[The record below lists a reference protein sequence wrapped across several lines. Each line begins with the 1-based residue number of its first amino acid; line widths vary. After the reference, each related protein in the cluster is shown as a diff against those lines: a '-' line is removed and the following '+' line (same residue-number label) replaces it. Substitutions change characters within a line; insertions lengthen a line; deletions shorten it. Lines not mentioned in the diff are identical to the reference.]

1 MKTRRVE
8 VMIHFREQCNRLTE
22 CSHGLIGVVTTSSS
36 SALYKAKSSARL
48 CVCFC
53 ARTTCTHRAPTHL
66 IFSHFLRLGV
76 PDRSRAGQF
85 RHNAQPPSQPLT
97 VSISSIH
104 WNALIALFVPL
115 QASRLILSQ
124 LSPGSSC
131 ERAICPIG
139 LLTAACRCSS

>member
-1 MKTRRVE
+1 MAKAARMKTSRME

-36 SALYKAKSSARL
+36 SALYKAKSSATL

-53 ARTTCTHRAPTHL
+53 ARTTRAPRTRRAPTHL

-85 RHNAQPPSQPLT
+85 RHNAQPPLSQPLT
-97 VSISSIH
+97 VFISSIH
-104 WNALIALFVPL
+104 WNALIALF
-115 QASRLILSQ
+115 AS
-124 LSPGSSC
+124 SSC
-131 ERAICPIG
+131 FSAYSFPTFSRF
-139 LLTAACRCSS
+139 

>member
-1 MKTRRVE
+1 
-8 VMIHFREQCNRLTE
+8 MIHFREQCNRLTE
-22 CSHGLIGVVTTSSS
+22 CSHGLIGVVTTNSS
-36 SALYKAKSSARL
+36 SALYKAKSCARL
-48 CVCFC
+48 CVCFS

-104 WNALIALFVPL
+104 WKCSNSPFCFLFKLLDLFFPNFL
-115 QASRLILSQ
+115 QVLVAREPSVQ
-124 LSPGSSC
+124 
-131 ERAICPIG
+131 
-139 LLTAACRCSS
+139 

>member
-1 MKTRRVE
+1 MAKAARMKTSRME

-22 CSHGLIGVVTTSSS
+22 CSHGLIGVVTTNSS
-36 SALYKAKSSARL
+36 SALYKAKSCARL
-48 CVCFC
+48 CVCLC
-53 ARTTCTHRAPTHL
+53 PRTTCTPRAPCTRRAPTHL

-104 WNALIALFVPL
+104 WNALIALF
-115 QASRLILSQ
+115 AS
-124 LSPGSSC
+124 SSSFSTYSFPTFS
-131 ERAICPIG
+131 RF
-139 LLTAACRCSS
+139 

>member
-1 MKTRRVE
+1 MAKAARMKTSLME

-36 SALYKAKSSARL
+36 SALYKAKSCARL

-53 ARTTCTHRAPTHL
+53 ARTTCTPRAPCTRRAPTHL

-104 WNALIALFVPL
+104 WNALIALF
-115 QASRLILSQ
+115 AS
-124 LSPGSSC
+124 SSSFSTYSFPTFS
-131 ERAICPIG
+131 RF
-139 LLTAACRCSS
+139 